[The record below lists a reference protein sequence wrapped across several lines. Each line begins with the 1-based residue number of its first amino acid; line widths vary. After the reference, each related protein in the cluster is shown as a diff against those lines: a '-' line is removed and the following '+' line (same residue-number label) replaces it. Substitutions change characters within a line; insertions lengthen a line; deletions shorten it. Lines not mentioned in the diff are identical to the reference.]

1 MQVEKMKKIM
11 CVLVA
16 MLMLLSVVSI
26 AFAQDAGTEE
36 TEVVSDATVD
46 TTTETVV
53 EEPVAVAEEPT
64 EEAAPEEAVVEETLA
79 TEEVVEE
86 AGITPDQPVLYAIEN
101 AVEDVN
107 VALTFDEAEQAEL
120 SLEYA
125 QESVSEM
132 EVMAEEGNLEALET
146 ATEAAEEDLTDAQE
160 AAAEIS
166 SDDPAEE
173 LAVQAEIEAQLEEQL
188 SHAAQVKNAIL
199 TRMQSKWSP
208 EKYAQISANF
218 ARIVAKQDAV
228 KAGLKE
234 KQLKTKTKLQAKT
247 GKSAEGVEGDAS
259 ADAKANEKSQTKP
272 KDAKDADTE
281 ASEPSKGKGK
291 N

>member
-1 MQVEKMKKIM
+1 MKKIM
-11 CVLVA
+11 SVFVA

-53 EEPVAVAEEPT
+53 EEPVAVAEEPA

-107 VALTFDEAEQAEL
+107 LALTFDEAERAEL

-132 EVMAEEGNLEALET
+132 EVMA
-146 ATEAAEEDLTDAQE
+146 
-160 AAAEIS
+160 
-166 SDDPAEE
+166 
-173 LAVQAEIEAQLEEQL
+173 
-188 SHAAQVKNAIL
+188 
-199 TRMQSKWSP
+199 
-208 EKYAQISANF
+208 
-218 ARIVAKQDAV
+218 
-228 KAGLKE
+228 
-234 KQLKTKTKLQAKT
+234 
-247 GKSAEGVEGDAS
+247 
-259 ADAKANEKSQTKP
+259 
-272 KDAKDADTE
+272 
-281 ASEPSKGKGK
+281 
-291 N
+291 